1 MKLSKLR
8 RKLRRQIR
16 RERLEG
22 DERFAVELILSD
34 DDALDALN
42 QRIEAEVNPWN
53 QQGLIRGD
61 REEWSWSEW
70 LANVWDWF
78 VANWPTILKIIL
90 TIAPLLLLETKNAK
104 NQ

>member
-22 DERFAVELILSD
+22 KEKLAVKLILND
-34 DDALDALN
+34 DEALEVLN
-42 QRIEAEVNPWN
+42 QRIETEVNPWN
-53 QQGLIRGD
+53 QQGLIRG
-61 REEWSWSEW
+61 EWNWSEW
-70 LANVWDWF
+70 FANVWDWF
-78 VANWPTILKIIL
+78 VANWPAILKIIL